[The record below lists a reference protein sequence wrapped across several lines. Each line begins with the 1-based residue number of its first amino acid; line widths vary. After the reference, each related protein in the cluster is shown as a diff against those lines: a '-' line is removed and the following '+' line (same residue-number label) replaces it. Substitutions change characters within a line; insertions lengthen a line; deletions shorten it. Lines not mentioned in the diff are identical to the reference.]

1 MNEHEH
7 DLSYDRDFAQLDV
20 HNREHRFIRA
30 KPSIPART
38 RILWAVGWGTAKPP
52 QLWLNLQQTYELRR
66 AEIAVG
72 RRIAATVQPRDT
84 TAQAGSDENP
94 GAVAAP
100 SG

>member
-1 MNEHEH
+1 MTGI
-7 DLSYDRDFAQLDV
+7 L
-20 HNREHRFIRA
+20 HNLTTYTTEHRFTRA

-38 RILWAVGWGTAKPP
+38 RILWAVSGGTAKPP

>member
-1 MNEHEH
+1 MTGI
-7 DLSYDRDFAQLDV
+7 L
-20 HNREHRFIRA
+20 HNLTYTTEHRFTRA
-30 KPSIPART
+30 TPSIPART

-84 TAQAGSDENP
+84 TGAG
-94 GAVAAP
+94 GL
-100 SG
+100 

>member
-20 HNREHRFIRA
+20 HNREHRFTRA
-30 KPSIPART
+30 TPSIPART

-66 AEIAVG
+66 AENRG
-72 RRIAATVQPRDT
+72 GPSDRRDRPAPGYDG
-84 TAQAGSDENP
+84 AG
-94 GAVAAP
+94 GL
-100 SG
+100 